1 MDATWQNVFKGVIIL
16 VVALGGAPVVQ
27 LIKIGLT
34 KLFKQVIEDRF
45 ALIITGVVAAGFA
58 VLEMWIS
65 GILKFGTITL
75 ENFSATFFAVFSV
88 ATIYFAW
95 LKNSPSFF
103 GEGGL
108 LKKPTL

>member
-1 MDATWQNVFKGVIIL
+1 MDATWQNIFKGLIIL
-16 VVALGGAPVVQ
+16 IVAIGGAPVTQ

-45 ALIITGVVAAGFA
+45 ALIVTGVVAAGFA

-65 GILKFGTITL
+65 GILNFGTITL
-75 ENFSATFFAVFSV
+75 ENFPATFFAVFSV
-88 ATIYFAW
+88 ATIYYAW

-103 GEGGL
+103 GEGKL
-108 LKKPTL
+108 LKKPEL